1 MFFFFFF
8 KQVSSFWLVLYW
20 LDYYIIAVA
29 VWFSPLSLFL
39 SLSKLKRIWRNAI
52 LETGEIWIFDFR
64 LYNQP
69 RAAPVSIDI
78 FYWLYLHI
86 GLYRL

>member
-29 VWFSPLSLFL
+29 VWFSPLSL
-39 SLSKLKRIWRNAI
+39 SLSSKEYEEMRYSKQEKFGYL
-52 LETGEIWIFDFR
+52 IFDYTTSR
-64 LYNQP
+64 ELLLW
-69 RAAPVSIDI
+69 A
-78 FYWLYLHI
+78 
-86 GLYRL
+86 